1 MTWRPKCS
9 RSALLIALSIA
20 LSSSAVACEPKPLSD
35 TDESFAFAAAKRMTR
50 LGVTDVEPA
59 APLKD
64 GGELYV
70 LLGSKVRLAIRDDGG
85 YPTEVG
91 TVLSEPSNS
100 DDRNRQVTL
109 ISFMLARIAGGAET
123 NYEDVRDFI
132 RSAPRQRNVDGTRR
146 RRRRG
151 IYAIRG
157 RPRGEDRALPITAT
171 MRSKPG
177 PPMTLA
183 NMRKNGVR
191 AVTATCESVVT
202 PGGLAVLLVCR

>member
-1 MTWRPKCS
+1 MTWRPQCS

-35 TDESFAFAAAKRMTR
+35 TDESFALAAAKRMTR
-50 LGVTDVEPA
+50 FGVTDVEPA

-100 DDRNRQVTL
+100 DDRNRQVAL
-109 ISFMLARIAGGAET
+109 ISFMLARIGGGAEAQIT
-123 NYEDVRDFI
+123 KMLETSFAAHHDNGTWTERVGDAAAVFT
-132 RSAPRQRNVDGTRR
+132 RS
-146 RRRRG
+146 
-151 IYAIRG
+151 
-157 RPRGEDRALPITAT
+157 E
-171 MRSKPG
+171 
-177 PPMTLA
+177 
-183 NMRKNGVR
+183 
-191 AVTATCESVVT
+191 
-202 PGGLAVLLVCR
+202 GGLVARIGLCR